1 MVGPPGSRIHVAVM
15 KTEYENAHDNVVA
28 IIRKN
33 SFFKNASENVVP
45 PPRVPKGVAHFS
57 CKQMFVR
64 MRRGA
69 QNDSANAHERRATN
83 SSSSVVV
90 GVRRRLSFLVSASM
104 SFRIPC
110 HFGVVFSEKYRSG
123 VMKDRSRFKVWSKQ
137 IF

>member
-1 MVGPPGSRIHVAVM
+1 VAVM

-90 GVRRRLSFLVSASM
+90 VVVRRRLSFLVSASM